1 METNKTIKTT
11 FLRKFLVS
19 IFGIEKYEQVAE
31 STVPSFIKY
40 LFILAII
47 ASILI
52 VPSIIQITVKA
63 TDTFQNFVN
72 ENLPNFEIVNNEF
85 KLESNETIIR
95 TNKTDFQKIIQGTI
109 ILTNENDIKSKHKE
123 LLEISGNVIILSKDY
138 LYLKS
143 SNNKYSKYTYNYL
156 AEYMG
161 LPKELKKSDI
171 IKLLSEE
178 NQNKILQ
185 KTILI
190 LIIITIIISFGT
202 LIINVLAISLV
213 GYLITKISNI
223 DIEYKKVFNISSMS
237 ITLAS
242 TVYLIIMI
250 TTILTNYNFVVPNVD
265 LLYLVL
271 SYIYLII
278 ALMLIRNKGI
288 KNQQELYIKETS
300 TKEKIEEIKEIVREK
315 KEDKENKKDEEK
327 QTDENVT
334 SDNT

>member
-1 METNKTIKTT
+1 
-11 FLRKFLVS
+11 
-19 IFGIEKYEQVAE
+19 
-31 STVPSFIKY
+31 
-40 LFILAII
+40 
-47 ASILI
+47 
-52 VPSIIQITVKA
+52 
-63 TDTFQNFVN
+63 
-72 ENLPNFEIVNNEF
+72 
-85 KLESNETIIR
+85 
-95 TNKTDFQKIIQGTI
+95 
-109 ILTNENDIKSKHKE
+109 
-123 LLEISGNVIILSKDY
+123 
-138 LYLKS
+138 
-143 SNNKYSKYTYNYL
+143 
-156 AEYMG
+156 
-161 LPKELKKSDI
+161 
-171 IKLLSEE
+171 
-178 NQNKILQ
+178 
-185 KTILI
+185 
-190 LIIITIIISFGT
+190 
-202 LIINVLAISLV
+202 
-213 GYLITKISNI
+213 
-223 DIEYKKVFNISSMS
+223 MS

>member
-1 METNKTIKTT
+1 MLFANLHKKNK
-11 FLRKFLVS
+11 
-19 IFGIEKYEQVAE
+19 
-31 STVPSFIKY
+31 
-40 LFILAII
+40 
-47 ASILI
+47 
-52 VPSIIQITVKA
+52 
-63 TDTFQNFVN
+63 DT
-72 ENLPNFEIVNNEF
+72 
-85 KLESNETIIR
+85 K
-95 TNKTDFQKIIQGTI
+95 
-109 ILTNENDIKSKHKE
+109 
-123 LLEISGNVIILSKDY
+123 
-138 LYLKS
+138 
-143 SNNKYSKYTYNYL
+143 
-156 AEYMG
+156 
-161 LPKELKKSDI
+161 
-171 IKLLSEE
+171 E